1 MSNPSYKNARILEL
15 LPESLND
22 FIGPDQTLLYEN
34 SDELNEFIKR
44 ERIQLTENTEVRQFL
59 DQIIHEN
66 YRNIITKKIRF
77 NL

>member
-1 MSNPSYKNARILEL
+1 MSNPSYQNARILEL

-34 SDELNEFIKR
+34 SDELNDFIKS
-44 ERIQLTENTEVRQFL
+44 ERIQLSEHDDVARFL
-59 DQIIHEN
+59 DQVIAEN
-66 YRNIITKKIRF
+66 YRDIITKKIMF

>member
-1 MSNPSYKNARILEL
+1 

-34 SDELNEFIKR
+34 SDELNDFIKS
-44 ERIQLTENTEVRQFL
+44 ERIQLSEHDDVARFL
-59 DQIIHEN
+59 DQVITEN
-66 YRNIITKKIRF
+66 YRDIITKKIMF